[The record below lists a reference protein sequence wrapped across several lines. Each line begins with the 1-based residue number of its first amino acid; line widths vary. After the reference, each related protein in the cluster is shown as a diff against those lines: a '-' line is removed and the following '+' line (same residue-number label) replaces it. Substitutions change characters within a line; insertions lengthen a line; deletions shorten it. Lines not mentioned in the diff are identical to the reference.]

1 MNRRT
6 AAILVLL
13 VWAGTF
19 GWFLL
24 RQYTH
29 PASQLMTDA
38 LFRVSPGATYYAL
51 DLGGQQ
57 VGFASSSVD
66 TLADTVLVRDYMLL
80 EIPAL
85 GSLQRIEARTDAN
98 LNRSL
103 RLRSFMASL
112 RGDGV
117 RFGASGE
124 VTGDTLLSVEIE
136 SADSRQTIRVP
147 MDEPL
152 ILPAALP
159 LQIVFGSE
167 PEIGD
172 DYRLKVFDPLLMKER
187 YVNVR
192 VTAESTLLVPDSAA
206 WDSTA
211 ALWVA
216 ARWDT
221 LSAWHIVQDDAGL
234 SVQSW
239 IDELGQVVE
248 ATSPIGFT
256 MRRTAFEIASLNFQQ
271 RDTDIDALAA
281 GLGGDI
287 IRQTAI
293 ASNAI
298 LETDDVVELR
308 VRLQGVDLDE
318 FDLSGDRQELSGDTL
333 VIRRETEEQ
342 LTNDPERFT
351 AARMQ
356 ELSEWVGPDP
366 LIQTRDPR
374 IQAQARQITDRYLSG
389 RRRDYV
395 RAAEALNEWVY
406 ENLEKQITV
415 SVPSALEVLEN
426 RRGDCNEHTVL
437 YVALARAAGIPARTA
452 AGLVYSD
459 GSFYYHAWPEVYL
472 NGWVA
477 VDPTFGQFPADASHL
492 RFTIG
497 GLARQMELVRLI
509 GRLQLEVTFTEN

>member
-1 MNRRT
+1 
-6 AAILVLL
+6 
-13 VWAGTF
+13 
-19 GWFLL
+19 
-24 RQYTH
+24 
-29 PASQLMTDA
+29 
-38 LFRVSPGATYYAL
+38 
-51 DLGGQQ
+51 
-57 VGFASSSVD
+57 
-66 TLADTVLVRDYMLL
+66 
-80 EIPAL
+80 
-85 GSLQRIEARTDAN
+85 
-98 LNRSL
+98 
-103 RLRSFMASL
+103 
-112 RGDGV
+112 
-117 RFGASGE
+117 
-124 VTGDTLLSVEIE
+124 
-136 SADSRQTIRVP
+136 
-147 MDEPL
+147 
-152 ILPAALP
+152 
-159 LQIVFGSE
+159 
-167 PEIGD
+167 
-172 DYRLKVFDPLLMKER
+172 VFDPLLLKER
-187 YVNVR
+187 YVNVT

-211 ALWVA
+211 ALWIA

-221 LSAWHIVQDDAGL
+221 LSAWHIVQNDAGL

-256 MRRTAFEIASLNFQQ
+256 MRRTAFEIASLNFQL
-271 RDTDIDALAA
+271 RDTDIETLAD

-293 ASNAI
+293 ASDTP
-298 LETDDVVELR
+298 LETDDITELR

-342 LTNDPERFT
+342 LTNDSERFT